1 MNDFEKLGLG
11 LGGLP
16 LLGNARTRSISPE
29 NPTGEKG
36 KGGMAIPDSETL
48 PFSDAASDLG
58 QGWKVN
64 PYIRIQAGQEF
75 QLADQAVCRFLG
87 GIYQQLMGAWLV

>member
-1 MNDFEKLGLG
+1 MDLETFG

-16 LLGNARTRSISPE
+16 LLGQARTRSVCPE
-29 NPTGEKG
+29 NPTGKKG
-36 KGGMAIPDSETL
+36 QGGMAVPSDDL

-64 PYIRIQAGQEF
+64 PFHKVAAGET
-75 QLADQAVCRFLG
+75 LTIMDVEG
-87 GIYQQLMGAWLV
+87 PGV